1 MLTDRS
7 GVGVRSGRPAGRG
20 RQRAHLHAR
29 GWQSRKA
36 PTHPVPA
43 GAKATPA
50 SRRLQSSPGQY
61 GRHVTSC
68 VHVPVCVPNR
78 MHLPRLYSAAGL
90 PPGPRSRARQA
101 NQPGN
106 YQHSHETSSR
116 AHVHVR
122 TRRGCPCRSKRVR
135 TLILSCRVPATRCMH
150 ASYTRRIHARA
161 QATKSQH
168 ANTTRETKPKQNDS
182 AGVHL
187 NPGGPGPGRHLLP
200 CWARPIMQAR

>member
-101 NQPGN
+101 NQATTNTP
-106 YQHSHETSSR
+106 TRR
-116 AHVHVR
+116 AHGR
-122 TRRGCPCRSKRVR
+122 TYTYAPCLATPPR
-135 TLILSCRVPATRCMH
+135 TC
-150 ASYTRRIHARA
+150 RRIRMATHPAWVSLSGQARA
-161 QATKSQH
+161 YVNFVLPIQLRGAYACVVHATH
-168 ANTTRETKPKQNDS
+168 A
-182 AGVHL
+182 
-187 NPGGPGPGRHLLP
+187 
-200 CWARPIMQAR
+200 